1 MVFYRKYLQLS
12 YSSLKTSKE
21 FFLIFFSSSPFCSLE
36 LSPLLNHPKSHHF
49 NPKQQ
54 ESKIQ
59 NNKVPQL
66 IPILIALFTSN
77 HTLSLPP

>member
-1 MVFYRKYLQLS
+1 
-12 YSSLKTSKE
+12 
-21 FFLIFFSSSPFCSLE
+21 
-36 LSPLLNHPKSHHF
+36 LNHPKSHHF